1 MYVVFYKGNLIMKN
15 FLTTIVFL
23 SCVITFIPNLTFA
36 RCGMV
41 ETNFTSLNIRSRP
54 STQSRI
60 IGTAAKGSALRIIY
74 SGNYWA
80 KVKLNNGRI
89 GYARGDYIRSYGVCA
104 LVGIRSGSLNIRSNP
119 SKRSRIVGKASKG
132 SAVTILTKRSGWSR
146 VKLNNGQT
154 GYASMDYL
162 Y

>member
-15 FLTTIVFL
+15 FFTTIALL
-23 SCVITFIPNLTFA
+23 SCVLTFFPNLTFA

-41 ETNFTSLNIRSRP
+41 ETNFTSLNIRNRP

-60 IGTAAKGSALRIIY
+60 IGTAAKGSALRIIN

-104 LVGIRSGSLNIRSNP
+104 VVAIKSGSLNIRRSP
-119 SKRSRIVGKASKG
+119 SKRSRIVGRASKG
-132 SAVTILTKRSGWSR
+132 SAVTILTKKYDWSR
-146 VKLNNGQT
+146 VKLNNGRT